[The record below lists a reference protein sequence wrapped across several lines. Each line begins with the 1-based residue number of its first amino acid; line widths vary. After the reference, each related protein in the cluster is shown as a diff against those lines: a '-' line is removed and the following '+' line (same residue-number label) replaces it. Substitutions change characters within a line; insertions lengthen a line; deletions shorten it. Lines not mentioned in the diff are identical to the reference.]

1 MAACGGLFRNQ
12 EAICIGCFA
21 QNLGPGSSLFAELSG
36 VMQAT
41 EITHNNGWLHLW
53 LETDSL
59 LVLQAF
65 KSISIVPWKLR
76 NRWDNSMVL
85 SGNMNLFLTH
95 ISREENCCADKL
107 ANIGLT
113 TDTFIWMD
121 DVPIQ
126 VRADFTRNRL
136 GLPCYRFVNF

>member
-21 QNLGPGSSLFAELSG
+21 QNLGPNSSLFAELSG
-36 VMQAT
+36 AMQA
-41 EITHNNGWLHLW
+41 IKIAHNNGWLHLW
-53 LETDSL
+53 FETDSL

-65 KSISIVPWKLR
+65 KSISIVRWRLR
-76 NRWDNSMVL
+76 NRWDNRMIL
-85 SGNMNLFLTH
+85 AENMNLIVTH
-95 ISREENCCADKL
+95 IFREGNCCADKL

-121 DVPIQ
+121 DIPIQ

-136 GLPCYRFVNF
+136 GLPCFRFVNF